1 MKNRGSRFLIFMLT
15 VLFCLQTTVFAQA
28 EGQEK
33 PQEILNALT
42 YLSESGSGR
51 WTAVAINAAGNVPD
65 EALALSIRDE
75 VKEGLT
81 ASNTKVTDIAHDI
94 LALSACGYDA
104 EKFVNA
110 DLTATLCNSDN
121 MLAQGA
127 NGPIYALMALDSKDY
142 ITPENTK
149 WNRETLCDAI
159 LSFQNEDGGFFLND
173 TMDADVDVTAYA
185 LIALAPYTEKQKVS
199 DAVNKGVQWLSD
211 NQNDDATFSS
221 MGIVNSESTASV
233 VIALISL
240 GIPITGELFTKDG
253 MTAYDALLTFQ
264 NADGGFAHLQQG
276 GSDLLTTEQA
286 IMAMSAVCFGKSPF
300 KLATVPPPV
309 EKRLISYTFLLI
321 LIAAVLLIGLIL
333 FFLLKALKRNQHKDK
348 SLNNSGEI

>member
-1 MKNRGSRFLIFMLT
+1 MNNRVSRFFILLLT
-15 VLFCLQTTVFAQA
+15 VLFCFQTTIFALA

-42 YLSESGSGR
+42 YLSEGGSGR
-51 WTAVAINAAGNVPD
+51 WTAVSINAAGNVPD

-75 VKEGLT
+75 VKNSLT
-81 ASNTKVTDIAHDI
+81 SSNPKVTDIAHDI

-104 EKFVNA
+104 VKFENT
-110 DLTATLCNSDN
+110 DLTAALCNSDK
-121 MLAQGA
+121 MLGQGA

-142 ITPENTK
+142 ITPENMK

-159 LSFQNEDGGFFLND
+159 LSFQKEDSGFSLND
-173 TMDADVDVTAYA
+173 SMDADVDVTAYA

-199 DAVNKGVQWLSD
+199 EAVNNGLQWLSA
-211 NQNDDATFSS
+211 NQNEDATFSS

-240 GIPITGELFTKDG
+240 GIPITSELFTKDG
-253 MTAYDALLTFQ
+253 VSAYDALLTFQ
-264 NADGGFAHLQQG
+264 NADGGFAHLQQED
-276 GSDLLTTEQA
+276 SDLLATEQA
-286 IMAMSAVCFGKSPF
+286 VMAMSAVCFGKSPF
-300 KLATVPPPV
+300 KLATVPPPA
-309 EKRLISYTFLLI
+309 EKSFISYTFLLI
-321 LIAAVLLIGLIL
+321 LAAAVILIGLIL
-333 FFLLKALKRNQHKDK
+333 FFLLKAIKRHQNKDN